1 MELIVPFWFK
11 QRQAKAEPAGDNTY
25 RVTGPIL
32 PEAFLSIHRDEN
44 GKWAASLRTAAEGPD
59 LAATAAEFERPED
72 AWEAAFELYRQ
83 HIIT

>member
-1 MELIVPFWFK
+1 MEFTVPFWFK

-32 PEAFLSIHRDEN
+32 PEAFLSIRRGEN
-44 GKWAASLRTAAEGPD
+44 GKWAAALRMKPDGPD
-59 LAATAAEFERPED
+59 FAATEADFEAPEE

-83 HIIT
+83 HIVT